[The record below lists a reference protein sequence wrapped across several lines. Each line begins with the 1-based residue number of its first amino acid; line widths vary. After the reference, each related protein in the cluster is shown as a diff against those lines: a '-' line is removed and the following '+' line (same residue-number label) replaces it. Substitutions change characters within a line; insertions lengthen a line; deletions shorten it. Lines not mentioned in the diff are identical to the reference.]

1 MPTPPTRVPGARV
14 RLRACEFAL
23 VALALTFVA
32 SHPAAAARN
41 AFGIEDVAKRA
52 KKLAAQ
58 SYRDH
63 EQNQPNWLREITYD
77 QWRDIRFRPER
88 ALFLD
93 KNLPF
98 TIQFFHPGFHFDRSI
113 KVNVVTA
120 TGVAS
125 VPFAPDMFD
134 YGKNEFGSRV
144 PQDLGFAGMRIHYP
158 IKNPNYRDEVIVF
171 LGASYFRA
179 VGRDQAYGLS
189 SRGLAIDTASPSGE
203 EFPWFREFWLVR
215 PAPGAQELTIYA
227 LLDSPSAT
235 GAYKFVVA
243 PGPETRVDVDMRI
256 FPRAQIKKLGVGA
269 LTSMFLHGENGDG
282 PVVDDYRP
290 EVHDSD
296 GLLIA
301 ARNGEW
307 LWRPLENPS
316 SLIVSSFATVG
327 PRGFGLLQRDRN
339 LDHYQDFEARQDL
352 RPSVWIEPKGEWGAG
367 RVELV
372 EIPSN
377 KETNDNI
384 VSYWVPDAPV
394 TPSTPVSLVYS
405 MYWYGEDH
413 TRPPGGWTNATR
425 RDKGPG
431 DGARR
436 LLVDFEGK
444 NLGKIPPESVVEG
457 VVTAATRG
465 GNGGQRAPAE
475 LLEQQ
480 VIHNPIIN
488 GWRLVFQVKPP
499 DDEPV
504 ELRAFLRHGG
514 DVITET
520 WSYQLHP

>member
-1 MPTPPTRVPGARV
+1 MLG
-14 RLRACEFAL
+14 FAL
-23 VALALTFVA
+23 AVLALSA
-32 SHPAAAARN
+32 AGAERAAAFN
-41 AFGIEDVAKRA
+41 LDDVAKRA
-52 KKLAAQ
+52 RRLAAQ
-58 SYRDH
+58 SYR
-63 EQNQPNWLREITYD
+63 EPERNLPSWLREITYD

-88 ALFLD
+88 ALWLD

-98 TIQFFHPGFHFDRSI
+98 TVQFFHPGFHFDRSVR
-113 KVNVVTA
+113 VNVVTA

-144 PQDLGFAGMRIHYP
+144 PQDLGYAGMRIHYP
-158 IKNPNYRDEVIVF
+158 IKKPSYRDEVVVF

-189 SRGLAIDTASPSGE
+189 ARGLAIDTAAPSGE

-227 LLDSPSAT
+227 LIDSPSAA

-243 PGPETRVDVDMRI
+243 PGPETRVDVEMRLY
-256 FPRAQIKKLGVGA
+256 PRTKIQKLGVGPM
-269 LTSMFLHGENGDG
+269 TSMFLRGENGDG
-282 PVVDDYRP
+282 PIDDYRP

-301 ARNGEW
+301 ARSGEW
-307 LWRPLENPS
+307 LWRPLENPR
-316 SLIVSSFATVG
+316 SLIVSSFSTVS

-352 RPSVWIEPKGEWGAG
+352 RPSVWIEPKGDWGAG

-372 EIPSN
+372 EIPTV

-384 VSYWVPDAPV
+384 VAYWVPDAE
-394 TPSTPVSLVYS
+394 VSAAAPAILAYS

-413 TRPPGGWTNATR
+413 TRPPGGFTSATR
-425 RDKGPG
+425 RDHGTLER
-431 DGARR
+431 ARR
-436 LLVDFEGK
+436 LIVDFEGK
-444 NLGKIPPESVVEG
+444 QLGKIPPESVVEG
-457 VVTAATRG
+457 VVTAATHG
-465 GNGGQRAPAE
+465 SNGADRAPAE

-480 VIHNPIIN
+480 VIHNPIN
-488 GWRLVFQVKPP
+488 DGWRLVFQVKPP
-499 DDEPV
+499 DDDPV

>member
-1 MPTPPTRVPGARV
+1 MPTPPIRVPGV
-14 RLRACEFAL
+14 RLRLRALGFLLAGAAL
-23 VALALTFVA
+23 VASAER
-32 SHPAAAARN
+32 AAA
-41 AFGIEDVAKRA
+41 FSIEDVAKRA
-52 KKLAAQ
+52 KRIASQ
-58 SYRDH
+58 SYR
-63 EQNQPNWLREITYD
+63 EPERNQPAWLREITYD
-77 QWRDIRFRPER
+77 QWRDIRFRPDR

-98 TIQFFHPGFHFDRSI
+98 TVQFFHPGFYYDRSI
-113 KVNVVTA
+113 RVNMVTGNA
-120 TGVAS
+120 VAS

-158 IKNPNYRDEVIVF
+158 IKNPSYRDEVIVF

-179 VGRDQAYGLS
+179 IGRDQAYGLS
-189 SRGLAIDTASPSGE
+189 ARGLAIDTAEPTGE

-227 LLDSPSAT
+227 LLDSPSAA
-235 GAYKFVVA
+235 GAYRFVIA
-243 PGPETRVDVDMRI
+243 PGPETRVDVEMRI
-256 FPRAQIKKLGVGA
+256 FPRTAIKKLGVGP
-269 LTSMFLHGENGDG
+269 LTSMFLRGENGDG
-282 PVVDDYRP
+282 PIDDYRP

-307 LWRPLENPS
+307 LWRPLENPH
-316 SLIVSSFATVG
+316 SLAVSSFATVG
-327 PRGFGLLQRDRN
+327 PKGFGLLQRDRN

-352 RPSVWIEPKGEWGAG
+352 RPSVWIEPKGDWGPG
-367 RVELV
+367 RVELI
-372 EIPSN
+372 EIPTQ
-377 KETNDNI
+377 KDTNDNV
-384 VSYWVPDAPV
+384 VSYWVPDGEISPKTPPV
-394 TPSTPVSLVYS
+394 ALAYS
-405 MYWYGEDH
+405 MYWYGEDR
-413 TRPPGGWTNATR
+413 TRPPGGFTNSTR
-425 RDKGPG
+425 RDKGTVER
-431 DGARR
+431 ARR
-436 LLVDFEGK
+436 LVVDFEGK
-444 NLGKIPPESVVEG
+444 QLAKIPPESVVEG
-457 VVTAATRG
+457 VGTAATHG
-465 GNGGQRAPAE
+465 PNGAQRAPAE

-480 VIHNPIIN
+480 VIHNPINN

>member
-1 MPTPPTRVPGARV
+1 VPRARP
-14 RLRACEFAL
+14 RLRALGCAL
-23 VALALTFVA
+23 ASLALTLA
-32 SHPAAAARN
+32 TPERAAAFN
-41 AFGIEDVAKRA
+41 LDDVAKRA
-52 KKLAAQ
+52 KRSAEHK
-58 SYRDH
+58 YR
-63 EQNQPNWLREITYD
+63 EPERNQPSWMREITYD
-77 QWRDIRFRPER
+77 QWRDIRFKPER

-98 TIQFFHPGFHFDRSI
+98 TVQFFHPGFFYDRSV
-113 KVNVVTA
+113 KVNVVTDK
-120 TGVAS
+120 GVAS
-125 VPFAPDMFD
+125 VPFSPDQFD

-158 IKNPNYRDEVIVF
+158 IKKPNYRDEVIVF

-179 VGRDQAYGLS
+179 IGRDQAYGLS
-189 SRGLAIDTASPSGE
+189 SRGLAIDTALPSGE

-227 LLDSPSAT
+227 LLDSPSAV
-235 GAYKFVVA
+235 GAYRFVIA
-243 PGPETRVDVDMRI
+243 PGVETRVDVEMRI
-256 FPRAQIKKLGVGA
+256 FPRAEIKKLGVGS
-269 LTSMFLHGENGDG
+269 LTSMFLRGENGDG
-282 PVVDDYRP
+282 PIDDYRP

-296 GLLIA
+296 GLLVA

-307 LWRPLENPS
+307 LWRPLENPH
-316 SLIVSSFATVG
+316 SLNVSSFATVG

-352 RPSVWIEPKGEWGAG
+352 RPSVWIEPKGDWGAG

-372 EIPSN
+372 EIPTY
-377 KETNDNI
+377 KDINDN
-384 VSYWVPDAPV
+384 VVASWVPDAKIDPAAPL
-394 TPSTPVSLVYS
+394 TLAYS

-413 TRPPGGWTNATR
+413 TRPPAGWTSSTR
-425 RDKGPG
+425 KDRGTVP
-431 DGARR
+431 GARR
-436 LLVDFEGK
+436 MVVDFEGK
-444 NLGKIPPESVVEG
+444 ALSKIPADSVVEG
-457 VVTAATRG
+457 VVTAGVRG
-465 GNGGQRAPAE
+465 GNGAARTPAQ

-480 VIHNPIIN
+480 VVENPIN
-488 GWRLVFQVKPP
+488 GGRRLVFQVKPP

>member
-1 MPTPPTRVPGARV
+1 MPTPPIRVSAARSWP
-14 RLRACEFAL
+14 LAL
-23 VALALTFVA
+23 GLALAAA
-32 SHPAAAARN
+32 SLLAGAERAA

-52 KKLAAQ
+52 KRLAGQ
-58 SYRDH
+58 SYH
-63 EQNQPNWLREITYD
+63 EPEKQPPWLREITYD
-77 QWRDIRFRPER
+77 QWRDIRFRPAR
-88 ALFLD
+88 ALWLD

-98 TIQFFHPGFHFDRSI
+98 TVQFFHPGFFYDRAVH
-113 KVNVVTA
+113 VNEVNA
-120 TGVAS
+120 KGVDP
-125 VPFAPDMFD
+125 VRFQPDLFD

-144 PQDLGFAGMRIHYP
+144 PGDLGFAGIRIHYP

-215 PAPGAQELTIYA
+215 PTANAQELTIYA
-227 LLDSPSAT
+227 LLDSPSAA
-235 GAYKFVVA
+235 GAFKFVIA
-243 PGPETRVDVDMRI
+243 PGPETRVDVEMQI
-256 FPRAQIKKLGVGA
+256 FPRVEIKKLGVGA
-269 LTSMFLHGENGDG
+269 MTSMFLRGENGDG
-282 PVVDDYRP
+282 PIDDYRP

-307 LWRPLENPS
+307 LWRPLENPHG
-316 SLIVSSFATVG
+316 LNVSTFSTTG

-352 RPSVWIEPKGEWGAG
+352 RPSVWIEPKGDWGAG

-372 EIPSN
+372 EIPTV
-377 KETNDNI
+377 KDINDNI
-384 VSYWVPDAPV
+384 VAYWVPDAVVGPKA
-394 TPSTPVSLVYS
+394 PAILSYS

-413 TRPPGGWTNATR
+413 TRPPGGWTSSTR
-425 RDKGPG
+425 RDKGTLER
-431 DGARR
+431 ARR
-436 LLVDFEGK
+436 LVVDFEGK
-444 NLGKIPPESVVEG
+444 QLSKIPPESVVEG
-457 VVTAATRG
+457 VVTAAAHGQSGAVRG
-465 GNGGQRAPAE
+465 PAE
-475 LLEQQ
+475 LMEQQ
-480 VIHNPIIN
+480 VIHNPIN
-488 GWRLVFQVKPP
+488 GGWRLVFQVKPP
-499 DDEPV
+499 DDDPI

>member
-1 MPTPPTRVPGARV
+1 MPTPPIRLPGARS
-14 RLRACEFAL
+14 RWHALGFAL
-23 VALALTFVA
+23 AALALA
-32 SHPAAAARN
+32 HAGAAR
-41 AFGIEDVAKRA
+41 AATAPFGIEDVVKRA
-52 KKLAAQ
+52 KRLAAQ
-58 SYRDH
+58 SYRPP
-63 EQNQPNWLREITYD
+63 EANQPPWLREITYD
-77 QWRDIRFRPER
+77 QWRDIRFRPDR
-88 ALFLD
+88 ALWLD

-98 TIQFFHPGFHFDRSI
+98 TIQFFHPGFFYDRSVKI
-113 KVNVVTA
+113 NVVTN

-125 VPFAPDMFD
+125 LPFRPDMFD

-179 VGRDQAYGLS
+179 IGRDQVYGLS
-189 SRGLAIDTASPSGE
+189 SRGLAIDTALPSGE

-227 LLDSPSAT
+227 LLDTPSAS
-235 GAYKFVVA
+235 GAYRFVIA
-243 PGPETRVDVDMRI
+243 PGVQTRVDVELRI
-256 FPRAQIKKLGVGA
+256 FPRTEIKKLGIGA
-269 LTSMFLHGENGDG
+269 MTSMFLRGENGDG
-282 PVVDDYRP
+282 PIDDYRP

-307 LWRPLENPS
+307 LWRPLENPRA
-316 SLIVSSFATVG
+316 LNVASFATVS

-352 RPSVWIEPKGEWGAG
+352 RPSVWIEPKGDWGAG

-372 EIPSN
+372 EIPTV
-377 KETNDNI
+377 KDTNDN
-384 VSYWVPDAPV
+384 VVAYWVPDAQVAPAA
-394 TPSTPVSLVYS
+394 PAILAYS
-405 MYWYGEDH
+405 MYWYGEDR
-413 TRPPGGWTNATR
+413 TRPPGGRTDATR
-425 RDKGPG
+425 RDKGTIA
-431 DGARR
+431 GARR
-436 LLVDFEGK
+436 MLVDFEGK
-444 NLGKIPPESVVEG
+444 ALSKIPANSVVEG

-465 GNGGQRAPAE
+465 SNGTQRAPAE

-480 VIHNPIIN
+480 VIRNPIN
-488 GWRLVFQVKPP
+488 DGWRLVFQVKPP

-520 WSYQLHP
+520 WSYQLRP